1 MPGALHSTPVTG
13 KRPVAALLDPR
24 RLRGSGVGALSA
36 RTQNKQKGLPQPPLT
51 PLQAPLELGSQPGAP
66 ACPPAVAGWT
76 GPPGHQEE
84 DKLRGLRRAGAIFSI
99 ALRT

>member
-1 MPGALHSTPVTG
+1 MVWEPCLQG
-13 KRPVAALLDPR
+13 R
-24 RLRGSGVGALSA
+24 RTKQRGRLQE
-36 RTQNKQKGLPQPPLT
+36 RKGLPQPPLT